1 LFFCPGCEQRQALK
15 LRYAPYPHK
24 IFSPARIAV
33 VTATVPAEFDLGAV
47 FDRSGYRHA
56 RFFVPNLGARVAD
69 LLARSLADAG
79 LQPVPIASAPAGG
92 DLPTGVDFVIEST
105 VEQLRCVKRFVP
117 QTADAHANFIM
128 SASAQVHFRL
138 AGRGGELYSVTEFGE
153 VSEPPG
159 IRDSDRKAPAFTD
172 PADALSAALAQ
183 AIARL
188 LSAASFRAA
197 LPRSRS

>member
-1 LFFCPGCEQRQALK
+1 MLK

-33 VTATVPAEFDLGAV
+33 VTTNVPAEFDLGAV

-56 RFFVPNLGARVAD
+56 RFFVPNLGPQVAD

-79 LQPVPIASAPAGG
+79 LQPVPIATAPADG

-117 QTADAHANFIM
+117 QTADTRRNFIM
-128 SASAQVHFRL
+128 SATAQVHFRL
-138 AGRGGELYSVTEFGE
+138 AGRGGELFSVTEFGE
-153 VSEPPG
+153 VNEPPG
-159 IRDSDRKAPAFTD
+159 IRDSDQKAPAFTD
-172 PADALSAALAQ
+172 PSDALSAAIMQ
-183 AIARL
+183 TIARL
-188 LSAASFRAA
+188 LSATGFRQA

>member
-1 LFFCPGCEQRQALK
+1 MVA
-15 LRYAPYPHK
+15 
-24 IFSPARIAV
+24 
-33 VTATVPAEFDLGAV
+33 TTVPAEFDLGAV
-47 FDRSGYRHA
+47 FDRSGYRRA
-56 RFFVPNLGARVAD
+56 RFFVPNLDSQVAD

-79 LQPVPIASAPAGG
+79 LQPVPIASAPTEG

-117 QTADAHANFIM
+117 QTADARPNFLM
-128 SASAQVHFRL
+128 SARAQVHFRL

-153 VSEPPG
+153 VSEPLG
-159 IRDSDRKAPAFTD
+159 IRDSDRKAPAFTE
-172 PADALSAALAQ
+172 PADALSAAIAQ

-188 LSAASFRAA
+188 LNDARFRAA